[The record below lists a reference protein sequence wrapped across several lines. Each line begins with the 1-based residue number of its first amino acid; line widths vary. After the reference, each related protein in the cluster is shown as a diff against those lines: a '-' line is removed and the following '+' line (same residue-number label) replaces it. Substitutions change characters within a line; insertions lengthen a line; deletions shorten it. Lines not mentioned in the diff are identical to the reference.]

1 MRALRHLIPAGLLI
15 LAGAWMLSDG
25 ILFTAYPADLTT
37 GREAACY
44 TQLELWLR
52 VQSPSWLRTV
62 ELIGA
67 VTLVPLG
74 MLKLFEFFAARRQD
88 QPTYK

>member
-1 MRALRHLIPAGLLI
+1 MRALRHLIPAGALI
-15 LAGAWMLSDG
+15 VLGAWLLSDG
-25 ILFTAYPADLTT
+25 ILFVIYPADPRT

-44 TQLELWLR
+44 TQLELWLGV
-52 VQSPSWLRTV
+52 VQPTWTRTV

-74 MLKLFEFFAARRQD
+74 MLKFFEFFAVRRREQACS
-88 QPTYK
+88 K